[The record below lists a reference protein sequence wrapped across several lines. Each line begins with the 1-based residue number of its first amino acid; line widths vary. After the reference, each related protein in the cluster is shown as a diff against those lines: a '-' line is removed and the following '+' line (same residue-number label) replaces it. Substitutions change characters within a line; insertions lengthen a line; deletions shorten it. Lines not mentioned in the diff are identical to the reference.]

1 MIPKEDNPATA
12 YRNFQQNSE
21 NLFVGIDLGTS
32 QSAIATSSGKLLN
45 VASVV
50 GFSKDLVAYKLVGK
64 SVVFGNECFK
74 NRMSL
79 DLHFPLEKGVIEFHR
94 NQKNASRQ
102 REAVSGFINHII
114 SLIGRK
120 EGQKLYVVVGA
131 PARSTV
137 NDRQAVVKAM
147 EGLVDAVLVVSEP
160 FLVAYGMSV
169 FGFAIII
176 DIGAGTLD
184 ICRMHGAIPEEED
197 QQTFFTAGN
206 QVDTKFFDL
215 LKARIPNARIA
226 QFRLKEIKEQH
237 AFIGKK
243 PSKIM
248 TEFSVSGKLVSYDIS
263 KELYESVESIL
274 PNIIKTT
281 RKMITEFDQEYQNLL
296 KENIILAGCGSRIKG
311 LDEVIARE
319 LSDLGE
325 VKVRLTEDPIYAG
338 AIGGLRLGQDMPVE
352 EWVKL

>member
-1 MIPKEDNPATA
+1 MISQEEKPTESYIDS
-12 YRNFQQNSE
+12 RSDSE

-32 QSAIATSSGKLLN
+32 QCAIATSSGKLLN
-45 VASVV
+45 IASII
-50 GFSKDLVAYKLVGK
+50 GFPKDLVAYKLVGK
-64 SVVFGNECFK
+64 SVVFGNECLN

-94 NQKNASRQ
+94 NQKTASRQ
-102 REAVSGFINHII
+102 REAISGFINYLI

-120 EGQKLYVVVGA
+120 EGQKLFAVVGA

-160 FLVAYGMSV
+160 FLVSYGMSV

-184 ICRMHGAIPEEED
+184 ICRMHGAIPEEDD

-206 QVDTKFFDL
+206 HVDTKFFDL
-215 LKARIPNARIA
+215 LKARIPNAKIS

-237 AFIGKK
+237 ASLGKK

-248 TEFSVSGKLVSYDIS
+248 AEFLISGKLVNYDIS
-263 KELYESVESIL
+263 KELNESVESIL
-274 PNIIKTT
+274 PDIIRAT
-281 RKMITEFDQEYQNLL
+281 RKMITEYDQEFQQLL
-296 KENIILAGCGSRIKG
+296 KENIILAGCGSRIHG
-311 LDEVIARE
+311 LAETIANE

-325 VKVRLTEDPIYAG
+325 VKVRLTEDPVYAG

-352 EWVKL
+352 EWKKL

>member
-1 MIPKEDNPATA
+1 MISQENKTA
-12 YRNFQQNSE
+12 ENFNNFRSDSE

-45 VASVV
+45 VATVI
-50 GFSKDLVAYKLVGK
+50 GFPKDLVAYKLVGK
-64 SVVFGNECFK
+64 PVVFGNECFK

-79 DLHFPLEKGVIEFHR
+79 DLHFPLEKGVIEFHT
-94 NQKNASRQ
+94 NQKIASRQ
-102 REAVSGFINHII
+102 REAVSGFINHLI

-120 EGQKLYVVVGA
+120 EGQKLYAVVGA

-147 EGLVDAVLVVSEP
+147 DGLVDAVLVVSEP
-160 FLVAYGMSV
+160 FLVSYGMSV

-197 QQTFFTAGN
+197 QQTYFSAGN
-206 QVDTKFFDL
+206 HVDTKFFKL
-215 LKARIPNARIA
+215 LKARIPNAKIS
-226 QFRLKEIKEQH
+226 QFRLKDIKEQH
-237 AFIGKK
+237 ASFGKK

-248 TEFSVSGKLVSYDIS
+248 VEFSISGKMVNYDIS
-263 KELYESVESIL
+263 KELNESVDSIL
-274 PNIIKTT
+274 PDIIKTT
-281 RKMITEFDQEYQNLL
+281 RKLITEFDQEFQNSL

-311 LDEVIARE
+311 LAEIIENE

-325 VKVRLTEDPIYAG
+325 VKVRLTEDPVYAG

-352 EWVKL
+352 EWSKL

>member
-1 MIPKEDNPATA
+1 MISQENQTA
-12 YRNFQQNSE
+12 AISNNFGSDSE

-45 VASVV
+45 VATVI
-50 GFSKDLVAYKLVGK
+50 GFPKDLVAYKLVGK
-64 SVVFGNECFK
+64 PIVFGNECFN

-94 NQKNASRQ
+94 NQKIASRQ
-102 REAVSGFINHII
+102 REAISGFINHII

-120 EGQKLYVVVGA
+120 EGQKLYAVVGA

-160 FLVAYGMSV
+160 FLVSYGMAV

-215 LKARIPNARIA
+215 LKARIPNAKIS
-226 QFRLKEIKEQH
+226 QYRLKDIKEQH
-237 AFIGKK
+237 ASFGKR

-248 TEFSVSGKLVSYDIS
+248 AEFPISGKLVNYDIS
-263 KELYESVESIL
+263 KELNESVDSLL
-274 PNIIKTT
+274 PDIIKTT
-281 RKMITEFDQEYQNLL
+281 RKLITEFDHEFQNSL

-311 LDEVIARE
+311 LAEKIEHE
-319 LSDLGE
+319 LSDLVE
-325 VKVRLTEDPIYAG
+325 VKVRLTEDPVYAG

-352 EWVKL
+352 EWDKL

>member
-1 MIPKEDNPATA
+1 MISQEKIPAA
-12 YRNFQQNSE
+12 NFNNSQSNSE

-45 VASVV
+45 VASVI
-50 GFSKDLVAYKLVGK
+50 GFPKDLVAYKLVGK
-64 SVVFGNECFK
+64 SIVFGNECFN

-94 NQKNASRQ
+94 NQKIASRQ
-102 REAVSGFINHII
+102 REAITGYVNHLVS
-114 SLIGRK
+114 LVGRK
-120 EGQKLYVVVGA
+120 EGQKLYAVVGA

-147 EGLVDAVLVVSEP
+147 DGLVDAVLVVSEP
-160 FLVAYGMSV
+160 FLVSYGMSV

-206 QVDTKFFDL
+206 QVDKKFFDL
-215 LKARIPNARIA
+215 LKARIPNAKIS
-226 QFRLKEIKEQH
+226 QFRLKKIKEQH
-237 AFIGKK
+237 ASFGKK

-248 TEFSVSGKLVSYDIS
+248 AEFPISGKLVNYDIS
-263 KELYESVESIL
+263 KELNESVDLIL
-274 PNIIKTT
+274 PDILKTT
-281 RKMITEFDQEYQNLL
+281 RKLITEFDHEFQNSL

-311 LDEVIARE
+311 LDAIIAHE

-325 VKVRLTEDPIYAG
+325 IKVRLTEDPVYAG

-352 EWVKL
+352 EWKKL